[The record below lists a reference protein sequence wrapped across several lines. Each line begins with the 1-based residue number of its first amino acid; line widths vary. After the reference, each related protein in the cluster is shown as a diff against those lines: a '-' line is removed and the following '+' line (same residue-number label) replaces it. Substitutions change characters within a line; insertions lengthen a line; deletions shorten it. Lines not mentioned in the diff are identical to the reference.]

1 MQQLHRLG
9 RAHNDLKPDNLM
21 VCNWQEL
28 KKVQLVIVDIAGSIV
43 QGTCQA
49 AAAVCLSVSVC
60 QCQASRSMPSFV
72 SVQKFDDAGSR

>member
-28 KKVQLVIVDIAGSIV
+28 KKVQLVIVDVAGSIV
-43 QGTCQA
+43 QGTCESSQLP
-49 AAAVCLSVSVC
+49 CIT
-60 QCQASRSMPSFV
+60 
-72 SVQKFDDAGSR
+72 